1 MFKKD
6 KDFEKFKS
14 KIPSKATEISG
25 FLKLIFIAVFA
36 FGIIMFVPMILMSS
50 FDSGNFGF
58 MIFFVIVIIA
68 LKYFFPYFSENQDKN
83 KKSIKIK
90 DPVRMIYDFAKNS
103 ELREFD
109 IFGQRIENYDFT
121 DLIREKSEVKK
132 SIKWE
137 IDPLSRMKLNFIDQ
151 KISEY
156 KAKNPLNPEEKMI
169 EFLFDFEFR
178 KRTNEI
184 LKIEN
189 EIFSKELTQN
199 PGFIFLKIFLFA
211 IFWFIGIFVLISII
225 KNFTSEFWVVTLI
238 FLYFTLIIIGPFIVA
253 KWNQKPQKIFEKYRF
268 HTGRWLLLEDFM
280 QKYFSKQGTFSKIST
295 KNSLL
300 FELLI
305 NKISENFTIRKNL
318 LEKIENI
325 FNWIFSGMSYNFEI
339 LEEDLKTEK
348 QRILQNAIWSKEII
362 WKWATN
368 EAELH
373 KNIIKNIDE
382 NNIFE
387 LQKNRLDLLVD
398 NLENIWKPQ

>member
-1 MFKKD
+1 
-6 KDFEKFKS
+6 
-14 KIPSKATEISG
+14 
-25 FLKLIFIAVFA
+25 
-36 FGIIMFVPMILMSS
+36 
-50 FDSGNFGF
+50 
-58 MIFFVIVIIA
+58 
-68 LKYFFPYFSENQDKN
+68 
-83 KKSIKIK
+83 
-90 DPVRMIYDFAKNS
+90 
-103 ELREFD
+103 
-109 IFGQRIENYDFT
+109 
-121 DLIREKSEVKK
+121 
-132 SIKWE
+132 
-137 IDPLSRMKLNFIDQ
+137 
-151 KISEY
+151 
-156 KAKNPLNPEEKMI
+156 
-169 EFLFDFEFR
+169 
-178 KRTNEI
+178 
-184 LKIEN
+184 
-189 EIFSKELTQN
+189 
-199 PGFIFLKIFLFA
+199 
-211 IFWFIGIFVLISII
+211 
-225 KNFTSEFWVVTLI
+225 
-238 FLYFTLIIIGPFIVA
+238 
-253 KWNQKPQKIFEKYRF
+253 
-268 HTGRWLLLEDFM
+268 M